1 MRFIMFVCSDPTG
14 ETYVPAED
22 RGREWAEEMT
32 RRKVRTLGSRLKG
45 VEHAA
50 TVRRRNGKVLV
61 TDGPFAETREL
72 IGGFDLLECRDRE
85 EAIEIASKHPMARF
99 GCVEIRPFWSE
110 A

>member
-1 MRFIMFVCSDPTG
+1 
-14 ETYVPAED
+14 VPAED

-32 RRKVRTLGSRLKG
+32 RRKVGTLGSRLRG
-45 VEHAA
+45 EHAA
-50 TVRRRNGKVLV
+50 TVRPRNGKVLV

-99 GCVEIRPFWSE
+99 GCVEIRAFWSE